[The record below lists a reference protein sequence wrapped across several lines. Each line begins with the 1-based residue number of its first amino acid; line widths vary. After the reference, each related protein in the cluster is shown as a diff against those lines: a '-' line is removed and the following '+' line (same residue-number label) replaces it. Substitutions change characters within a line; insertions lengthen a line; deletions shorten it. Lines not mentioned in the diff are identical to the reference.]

1 MNHSHTMNFRSRW
14 LNFIMHLTSAIAERK
29 QDLAKYHAVKTFFDM
44 LMVVFLEGVLAIVS
58 IPLYFFMKVESLS
71 PDNEFNVQ
79 YVVRKTLT
87 FTFFFLLILL
97 FAAKAV
103 IVGKVIMDNPPSRSV
118 PREFSPDVPS
128 VFSYLSSPVDY
139 SLKPPVITRVED
151 NADHK
156 KITVEGTSD
165 PGDTVIV
172 HLVEKGIAN
181 NIAQVYTATADEAGV
196 WKLSSNSLF
205 NKTYGDYVVS
215 AQSYNESSLT
225 KSSLG
230 TGVEYRFT
238 PPWGEQVLGVL
249 DVLANIVLVSFIAI
263 GFLVVFLTF

>member
-1 MNHSHTMNFRSRW
+1 MHHSHTMNFRSRW
-14 LNFIMHLTSAIAERK
+14 LNFIMHLTSTIAERK
-29 QDLAKYHAVKTFFDM
+29 QDLAKYHAIKTFFDV
-44 LMVVFLEGVLAIVS
+44 LTVVFMEGVLAIVS

-87 FTFFFLLILL
+87 FTFFFLLLLL

-118 PREFSPDVPS
+118 PREISLDTPPVIA
-128 VFSYLSSPVDY
+128 YLSSSVDY

-165 PGDTVIV
+165 PRAVILV
-172 HLVEKGIAN
+172 HLVEKGSN
-181 NIAQVYTATADEAGV
+181 NDVAQVYTAVADDGGA
-196 WKLSSNSLF
+196 WSLTSTSLF
-205 NKTYGDYVVS
+205 NKTYGDYTVS
-215 AQSYNESSLT
+215 AQSYDESSHM

-230 TGVEYRFT
+230 PSVEYRFA
-238 PPWGEQVLGVL
+238 PPWGEQLLGAL
-249 DVLANIVLVSFIAI
+249 DLLANIILISFIGI